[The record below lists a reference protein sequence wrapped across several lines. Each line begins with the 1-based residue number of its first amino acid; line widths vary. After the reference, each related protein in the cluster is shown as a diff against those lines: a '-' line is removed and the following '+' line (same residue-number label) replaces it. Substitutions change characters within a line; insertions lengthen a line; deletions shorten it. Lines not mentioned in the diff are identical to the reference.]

1 MMPAH
6 EFLRRPPVGTHEDR
20 PARPAAQNSTTRR
33 FSMSDQTSDEQRVAV
48 ITGSASGIGL
58 ALATAALERG
68 MRVVITSRSGE
79 KLARARE
86 QLSVADD
93 RIVDVVADLRDAAQV
108 ERLVAT
114 VESRFGR
121 IDLWINNAAGLFF
134 AHAQDITPNG
144 WRAIID
150 ATLNAPFLC
159 CRAVFPV
166 LQRQAAG
173 CILNISSVAAY
184 RPHPGAAHYAA
195 AKAGLNS
202 LTETLG
208 AEWAPYGIR
217 VVGVALGPV
226 LTEASR
232 FHDPVLRAAAEREQ
246 PTGRIPTAD
255 EVADVI
261 LALGDIM
268 SPSFTGETVRV
279 DGGFRSVLS
288 SPLDS

>member
-1 MMPAH
+1 
-6 EFLRRPPVGTHEDR
+6 
-20 PARPAAQNSTTRR
+20 
-33 FSMSDQTSDEQRVAV
+33 MSDQQSVAV

-58 ALATAALERG
+58 ALARTALERG
-68 MRVVITSRSGE
+68 MRVAITSRSEE
-79 KLARARE
+79 KLAHARE
-86 QLSVADD
+86 QLSFAGD
-93 RIVDVVADLRDAAQV
+93 RLVDVAADLRDATQV
-108 ERLVAT
+108 ERLVGA
-114 VESRFGR
+114 VEGRFGR

-144 WRAIID
+144 WRAIVD

-166 LQRQAAG
+166 MRRQEGG

-217 VVGVALGPV
+217 VLGAALGPV
-226 LTEASR
+226 LTDASR

-246 PTGRIPTAD
+246 PTGRIPTAA
-255 EVADVI
+255 EVAGVI
-261 LALGDIM
+261 MALAEIT

-288 SPLDS
+288 NPLDS

>member
-1 MMPAH
+1 
-6 EFLRRPPVGTHEDR
+6 
-20 PARPAAQNSTTRR
+20 
-33 FSMSDQTSDEQRVAV
+33 MSQESRVAV
-48 ITGSASGIGL
+48 ITGSASGIGF
-58 ALATAALERG
+58 AMAAAALQRG
-68 MRVVITSRSGE
+68 WRVVITGRSAE
-79 KLARARE
+79 KLAGARE
-86 QLSVADD
+86 LLGAGDD
-93 RIVDVVADLRDAAQV
+93 DLVDVAADLRDAAQV
-108 ERLVAT
+108 EGLVET
-114 VESRFGR
+114 VVGRFGR
-121 IDLWINNAAGLFF
+121 IDLWVNNAAGLFF

-144 WRAIID
+144 WRAIVDIN
-150 ATLNAPFLC
+150 LNAPFLC

-166 LQRQAAG
+166 MERQATG
-173 CILNISSVAAY
+173 CIVNISSVAAY

-208 AEWAPYGIR
+208 AEWAPHGIR

-232 FHDPVLRAAAEREQ
+232 FNDPALRAAAEREQ
-246 PTGRIPTAD
+246 PTGRIPTAE

-261 LALGDIM
+261 LSLADIR

-288 SPLDS
+288 NPLDS